1 MEKSQVRL
9 HGFWASAFV
18 YRVIWALK
26 LKGIEYEY
34 IEEDLSNKSP
44 SLLEYNPVYEKVPVL
59 IHGENAVAES
69 VIILQ
74 YIEETWPDHWTA
86 LLPTD
91 PYERS
96 VARFWLDFGRQKH
109 DFFAFFLSSE
119 EDKEETAKQLL
130 ETLKII
136 QDQAL
141 GDNKFCGGNKIG
153 LVDLSFGWLAH
164 WLESIQELVGI
175 HILTPNNLPKLH
187 QWTLDFKQEPVI
199 KDNHPDSKALLAQ
212 LKRAKMSACKRSHS
226 LPQQFNSTVDLHHMK
241 TVAKNLRKI
250 QHR

>member
-44 SLLEYNPVYEKVPVL
+44 SLLEYNPVYE
-59 IHGENAVAES
+59 NA
-69 VIILQ
+69 
-74 YIEETWPDHWTA
+74 
-86 LLPTD
+86 D
-91 PYERS
+91 PHSR
-96 VARFWLDFGRQKH
+96 RKRRGRVRQ
-109 DFFAFFLSSE
+109 
-119 EDKEETAKQLL
+119 DKEETAKQLL

-141 GDNKFCGGNKIG
+141 GDNKFFGGNKIG

-175 HILTPNNLPKLH
+175 HILTPNNLPRLH

-199 KDNHPDSKALLAQ
+199 KENHPDSN
-212 LKRAKMSACKRSHS
+212 SARHCWH
-226 LPQQFNSTVDLHHMK
+226 N
-241 TVAKNLRKI
+241 
-250 QHR
+250 